1 MKVVIPDQKSCG
13 ILSHQQDYSVS
24 DPLDPTALICIVTTY
39 VAKSQLTLE
48 FPRILDRFLCTCLP
62 FSVIVHTT
70 PGQQSIMR

>member
-1 MKVVIPDQKSCG
+1 ME
-13 ILSHQQDYSVS
+13 LSQDNSKEIQSLVS
-24 DPLDPTALICIVTTY
+24 DLPQYEPTNMLSSNY